1 MLLFVEMRFKRGYTM
16 NNEEDKELVVE
27 NKCRKISTADKA
39 VMVII
44 TVLISVILLCVIF
57 LFGDF
62 GPHNEE
68 VENTAERYC
77 KSYIDFDYD
86 TYAQLIFIDE
96 ETYYNLLYTKYAQR
110 QGLTL
115 EEYID
120 EVNRTDYFPFTF
132 KTIDELAV
140 KLFQNSEKKMLDEFG
155 QWESSAEFERMFEYS
170 DEQLEHL
177 KHELRKAYA
186 RTDGDLSDIRGID
199 ISAVVDMDKI
209 TAAYE
214 VVLDIEVTFSD
225 TGKTNSTDHRLVVIE
240 YDSQYKVIDNTDY
253 FASHF
258 DAGQFSKEV
267 FSNMVFTDKLLRN
280 TAIRCS
286 VSLVVVAVIMIV
298 LKTKKSKIG

>member
-1 MLLFVEMRFKRGYTM
+1 M
-16 NNEEDKELVVE
+16 NNEADKDLLVE
-27 NKCRKISTADKA
+27 NKQRKISTADKA
-39 VMVII
+39 VIVII
-44 TVLISVILLCVIF
+44 TALISVILLCVIF
-57 LFGDF
+57 LFADF
-62 GPHNEE
+62 GPRNQE
-68 VENTAERYC
+68 VEKAAERYC
-77 KSYIDFDYD
+77 KAYMDFDYD

-132 KTIDELAV
+132 RTIDELAV
-140 KLFQNSEKKMLDEFG
+140 KLFQNNEKVMLDEFG
-155 QWESSAEFERMFEYS
+155 QWESSVEFDRMTAYS

-177 KHELRKAYA
+177 KNELRKAYA
-186 RTDGDLSDIRGID
+186 RTDGDLSDIGGID

-214 VVLDIEVTFSD
+214 VVLDIEMTFSD

-253 FASHF
+253 FASRF
-258 DAGQFSKEV
+258 DSGQFSKEV
-267 FSNMVFTDKLLRN
+267 FGNMVFTDKLLRN

-286 VSLVVVAVIMIV
+286 VSLVIVAAVMIV
-298 LKTKKSKIG
+298 LKMKKSKIG

>member
-1 MLLFVEMRFKRGYTM
+1 M
-16 NNEEDKELVVE
+16 NNEVDKDLLVE
-27 NKCRKISTADKA
+27 NKHRKISTADKA
-39 VMVII
+39 VIVII
-44 TVLISVILLCVIF
+44 TALISVILLCVIF
-57 LFGDF
+57 LFADF
-62 GPHNEE
+62 GPRNQE
-68 VENTAERYC
+68 VEKAAERYC
-77 KSYIDFDYD
+77 KAYMDFDYD

-140 KLFQNSEKKMLDEFG
+140 KLFQNNEKVMLDEFG
-155 QWESSAEFERMFEYS
+155 QWESSVEFDRMIAYS

-177 KHELRKAYA
+177 KNELRKAYA
-186 RTDGDLSDIRGID
+186 RTDGDLSDIGGID

-214 VVLDIEVTFSD
+214 VVLDIEMTFSD

-240 YDSQYKVIDNTDY
+240 YESQYKVIDNTDY

-267 FSNMVFTDKLLRN
+267 FGNMVFTDKLLRN

-286 VSLVVVAVIMIV
+286 VSLVIVVAVMIV
-298 LKTKKSKIG
+298 LKMKKSKIG

>member
-1 MLLFVEMRFKRGYTM
+1 M
-16 NNEEDKELVVE
+16 NNEVDKDLLVE
-27 NKCRKISTADKA
+27 NKHRKISTADKA
-39 VMVII
+39 VIVII
-44 TVLISVILLCVIF
+44 TALISVILLCVIF
-57 LFGDF
+57 LFADF
-62 GPHNEE
+62 GPRNQE
-68 VENTAERYC
+68 VEKAAERYC
-77 KSYIDFDYD
+77 KAYMDFDYD

-140 KLFQNSEKKMLDEFG
+140 KLFQNNEKEMLDEFG
-155 QWESSAEFERMFEYS
+155 QWESSVEFDRMIAYS

-177 KHELRKAYA
+177 KNELRKAYA
-186 RTDGDLSDIRGID
+186 RTDGDLSDIGGID

-214 VVLDIEVTFSD
+214 VVLDIEMTFSD
-225 TGKTNSTDHRLVVIE
+225 NGKTNSTDHRLVVIE

-267 FSNMVFTDKLLRN
+267 FGNMVFTDKLLRN

-286 VSLVVVAVIMIV
+286 VSLVIVVAVIIV
-298 LKTKKSKIG
+298 LKMKKSKIG

>member
-1 MLLFVEMRFKRGYTM
+1 M
-16 NNEEDKELVVE
+16 NNEVDKDLLVE
-27 NKCRKISTADKA
+27 NKHRKISTADKA
-39 VMVII
+39 VIVII
-44 TVLISVILLCVIF
+44 TALISVILLCVIF
-57 LFGDF
+57 LFADF
-62 GPHNEE
+62 GPRNQE
-68 VENTAERYC
+68 VEKAAERYC
-77 KSYIDFDYD
+77 KAYMDFDYD

-132 KTIDELAV
+132 RTIDELAV
-140 KLFQNSEKKMLDEFG
+140 KLFQNNEQVMLDEFG
-155 QWESSAEFERMFEYS
+155 QWESSVEFDRMIAYS

-177 KHELRKAYA
+177 KNELRKAYA
-186 RTDGDLSDIRGID
+186 RTDGDLSDIGGID

-214 VVLDIEVTFSD
+214 VVLDIEMTFSD

-253 FASHF
+253 FASRF
-258 DAGQFSKEV
+258 DTGQFSKEV
-267 FSNMVFTDKLLRN
+267 FGNMVFTDKLLRN

-286 VSLVVVAVIMIV
+286 VSLVMVVAIMIV
-298 LKTKKSKIG
+298 LKMKKSKIG

>member
-1 MLLFVEMRFKRGYTM
+1 M
-16 NNEEDKELVVE
+16 NNEVDKDLLVE
-27 NKCRKISTADKA
+27 NKHRKISTADKA
-39 VMVII
+39 VIVII
-44 TVLISVILLCVIF
+44 TALISVILLCVIF
-57 LFGDF
+57 LFADF
-62 GPHNEE
+62 GPRNQE
-68 VENTAERYC
+68 VEKAAERYC
-77 KSYIDFDYD
+77 KAYMDFDYD

-155 QWESSAEFERMFEYS
+155 QWESSVEFDRMIAYS
-170 DEQLEHL
+170 DKQLEHL
-177 KHELRKAYA
+177 KNELRKAYA
-186 RTDGDLSDIRGID
+186 RTDGDLSDIGGID

-214 VVLDIEVTFSD
+214 VVLDIEMTFSD

-253 FASHF
+253 FASRF
-258 DAGQFSKEV
+258 DTGQFSKEV
-267 FSNMVFTDKLLRN
+267 FGNMVFTDKLLRN

-286 VSLVVVAVIMIV
+286 VSLVMVVAIMIV
-298 LKTKKSKIG
+298 LKMKKSKIG

>member
-1 MLLFVEMRFKRGYTM
+1 M
-16 NNEEDKELVVE
+16 NNEVDKDLLVE
-27 NKCRKISTADKA
+27 NKHRKISTADKA
-39 VMVII
+39 VIVII
-44 TVLISVILLCVIF
+44 TALISVILLCVIF
-57 LFGDF
+57 LFADF

-68 VENTAERYC
+68 VEKAAERYC
-77 KSYIDFDYD
+77 KAYIDFDYD
-86 TYAQLIFIDE
+86 TYSKMVFIDE

-132 KTIDELAV
+132 RTIDELAV
-140 KLFQNSEKKMLDEFG
+140 KLFQNSEKEMLDEFG
-155 QWESSAEFERMFEYS
+155 QWESSVEFDRMIAYS

-177 KHELRKAYA
+177 KNELRKAYA
-186 RTDGDLSDIRGID
+186 RTDGDLSDIGGID

-214 VVLDIEVTFSD
+214 VVLNIEMTFSD

-258 DAGQFSKEV
+258 DTGQFSKEV
-267 FSNMVFTDKLLRN
+267 FGNMVFTDKLLRN

-286 VSLVVVAVIMIV
+286 VSLVIVVAVMIV
-298 LKTKKSKIG
+298 LKMKKSKIG

>member
-1 MLLFVEMRFKRGYTM
+1 M
-16 NNEEDKELVVE
+16 
-27 NKCRKISTADKA
+27 
-39 VMVII
+39 
-44 TVLISVILLCVIF
+44 
-57 LFGDF
+57 
-62 GPHNEE
+62 
-68 VENTAERYC
+68 
-77 KSYIDFDYD
+77 DFDYD

-132 KTIDELAV
+132 RTIDELAV
-140 KLFQNSEKKMLDEFG
+140 KLFQNNEKVMLDEFG
-155 QWESSAEFERMFEYS
+155 QWESSVEFDRMIAYS

-177 KHELRKAYA
+177 KNELRKAYA
-186 RTDGDLSDIRGID
+186 RTDGDLSDIGGID

-214 VVLDIEVTFSD
+214 VVLNIEMTFSD

-286 VSLVVVAVIMIV
+286 VSLVIVVAVMIV
-298 LKTKKSKIG
+298 LKMKKSKIG

>member
-1 MLLFVEMRFKRGYTM
+1 M
-16 NNEEDKELVVE
+16 NNEADKNLLVE
-27 NKCRKISTADKA
+27 NKHRKISTADKA
-39 VMVII
+39 VIVII
-44 TVLISVILLCVIF
+44 TALISVILLCVIF
-57 LFGDF
+57 LFADF

-68 VENTAERYC
+68 VEKAAERYC
-77 KSYIDFDYD
+77 KAYIDFDYD
-86 TYAQLIFIDE
+86 TYSKMVFIDE

-132 KTIDELAV
+132 RTIDELAV
-140 KLFQNSEKKMLDEFG
+140 KLFQNSEKEMLDEFG
-155 QWESSAEFERMFEYS
+155 QWESSVEFDRMIAYS

-177 KHELRKAYA
+177 KNELRKAYA
-186 RTDGDLSDIRGID
+186 RTDGDLSDIGGID

-214 VVLDIEVTFSD
+214 VVLNIEMTFSD

-258 DAGQFSKEV
+258 DTGQFSKEV
-267 FSNMVFTDKLLRN
+267 FGNMVFTDKLLRN

-286 VSLVVVAVIMIV
+286 VSLVIVVAVMIV
-298 LKTKKSKIG
+298 LKMKKSKIG

>member
-1 MLLFVEMRFKRGYTM
+1 M
-16 NNEEDKELVVE
+16 NNEVDKDLLVE
-27 NKCRKISTADKA
+27 NKHRKISTADKA
-39 VMVII
+39 VIVII
-44 TVLISVILLCVIF
+44 TALISVILLCVIF
-57 LFGDF
+57 LFADF

-68 VENTAERYC
+68 VEKAAERYC
-77 KSYIDFDYD
+77 KAYIDFDYD
-86 TYAQLIFIDE
+86 TYSKMVFIDE

-132 KTIDELAV
+132 RTIDELAV
-140 KLFQNSEKKMLDEFG
+140 KLFQNSEKEMLDEFG
-155 QWESSAEFERMFEYS
+155 QWESSVEFDRMIAYS

-177 KHELRKAYA
+177 KNELRKAYA
-186 RTDGDLSDIRGID
+186 RTDGDLSDIGGID

-214 VVLDIEVTFSD
+214 VVLNIEMTFSD

-240 YDSQYKVIDNTDY
+240 YESQYKVIDNTDY

-258 DAGQFSKEV
+258 DAGQFSKEA
-267 FSNMVFTDKLLRN
+267 FGNMVFTDKLLRN

-286 VSLVVVAVIMIV
+286 VSLVIVVAVMIV
-298 LKTKKSKIG
+298 LKMKKSKIG

>member
-1 MLLFVEMRFKRGYTM
+1 MM
-16 NNEEDKELVVE
+16 NNEADKDLLVE
-27 NKCRKISTADKA
+27 NKHGKISTADKA
-39 VMVII
+39 VIVII
-44 TVLISVILLCVIF
+44 TALISVILLCVIF
-57 LFGDF
+57 LFADF
-62 GPHNEE
+62 GPHNQE
-68 VENTAERYC
+68 VEKAAERYC
-77 KSYIDFDYD
+77 KAYMDFDYD

-96 ETYYNLLYTKYAQR
+96 ETYYNLLYTKYAER

-140 KLFQNSEKKMLDEFG
+140 KLFQNNEKEMLDEFG
-155 QWESSAEFERMFEYS
+155 QWESSVEFDRMIAYS

-177 KHELRKAYA
+177 KNELRKAYA
-186 RTDGDLSDIRGID
+186 RTDGDLSDIGGID

-214 VVLDIEVTFSD
+214 VVLDIEMAFSD

-267 FSNMVFTDKLLRN
+267 FGNMVFTDKLLRN

-286 VSLVVVAVIMIV
+286 VSLVMVVAVMIV
-298 LKTKKSKIG
+298 LKMKKSKIG

>member
-1 MLLFVEMRFKRGYTM
+1 M
-16 NNEEDKELVVE
+16 NNEVDKDLLVE
-27 NKCRKISTADKA
+27 NKHRKISTADKA
-39 VMVII
+39 VIVII
-44 TVLISVILLCVIF
+44 TALISVILLCVIF
-57 LFGDF
+57 LFADF
-62 GPHNEE
+62 GPRNQE
-68 VENTAERYC
+68 VEKAAERYC
-77 KSYIDFDYD
+77 KAYIDFDYD

-140 KLFQNSEKKMLDEFG
+140 KLFQNNEKVMLDEFG
-155 QWESSAEFERMFEYS
+155 QWESSVEFDRMIAYS

-177 KHELRKAYA
+177 KNELRKAYA
-186 RTDGDLSDIRGID
+186 RTDGDLSDIGGID

-214 VVLDIEVTFSD
+214 VVLNIEMTFSD

-286 VSLVVVAVIMIV
+286 VSLVMVVAVMIV
-298 LKTKKSKIG
+298 LKMKKSKIG

>member
-1 MLLFVEMRFKRGYTM
+1 M
-16 NNEEDKELVVE
+16 NNEADKNLLVE
-27 NKCRKISTADKA
+27 NKHRKISTADKA
-39 VMVII
+39 VIVII
-44 TVLISVILLCVIF
+44 TALISVILLCVIF
-57 LFGDF
+57 LFADF

-68 VENTAERYC
+68 VEKAAERYC
-77 KSYIDFDYD
+77 KAYIDFDYD
-86 TYAQLIFIDE
+86 TYSEMVFIDE

-140 KLFQNSEKKMLDEFG
+140 KLFQNNEKVMLDEFG
-155 QWESSAEFERMFEYS
+155 QWESSVEFDRMIAYS

-177 KHELRKAYA
+177 KNELRKAYA
-186 RTDGDLSDIRGID
+186 RTDGDLSDIGGID

-214 VVLDIEVTFSD
+214 VVLDIEMTFSD

-253 FASHF
+253 FVSHF

-267 FSNMVFTDKLLRN
+267 FGNMVFTDKLLRN

-286 VSLVVVAVIMIV
+286 VSLVIVVAVMIV
-298 LKTKKSKIG
+298 LKMKKSKIG

>member
-1 MLLFVEMRFKRGYTM
+1 M
-16 NNEEDKELVVE
+16 NNEADKNLLVE
-27 NKCRKISTADKA
+27 NKHRKISTADKA
-39 VMVII
+39 VIVII
-44 TVLISVILLCVIF
+44 TALISVILLCVIF
-57 LFGDF
+57 LFADF

-68 VENTAERYC
+68 VEKAAERYC
-77 KSYIDFDYD
+77 KAYIDFDYD
-86 TYAQLIFIDE
+86 TYSKMVFIDE

-132 KTIDELAV
+132 RTIDELAV
-140 KLFQNSEKKMLDEFG
+140 KLFQNSEKEMLDEFG
-155 QWESSAEFERMFEYS
+155 QWESSVEFDRMIAYS

-177 KHELRKAYA
+177 KNELRKAYA
-186 RTDGDLSDIRGID
+186 RTDGDLSDIGGID

-214 VVLDIEVTFSD
+214 VVLNIEMTFSD

-258 DAGQFSKEV
+258 DTGQFSKEV
-267 FSNMVFTDKLLRN
+267 FGNMVFTDKLLRN

-286 VSLVVVAVIMIV
+286 VSLIIVVAVMIV
-298 LKTKKSKIG
+298 LKMKKSKIG

>member
-1 MLLFVEMRFKRGYTM
+1 M
-16 NNEEDKELVVE
+16 NNEADKDLLVE
-27 NKCRKISTADKA
+27 NKHGKISTADKA
-39 VMVII
+39 VIVII
-44 TVLISVILLCVIF
+44 TALISVILLCVIF
-57 LFGDF
+57 LFADF
-62 GPHNEE
+62 GPHNQE
-68 VENTAERYC
+68 VEKAAERYC
-77 KSYIDFDYD
+77 KAYMDFDYD

-96 ETYYNLLYTKYAQR
+96 ETYYNLLYTKYAER

-140 KLFQNSEKKMLDEFG
+140 KLFQNNEKEMLDEFG
-155 QWESSAEFERMFEYS
+155 QWESSVEFDRMIAYS

-177 KHELRKAYA
+177 KNELRKAYA
-186 RTDGDLSDIRGID
+186 RTDGDLSDIGGID

-214 VVLDIEVTFSD
+214 VVLDIEMTFSD
-225 TGKTNSTDHRLVVIE
+225 NGKTNSTDHRLVVIE

-267 FSNMVFTDKLLRN
+267 FGNMVFTDKLLRN

-286 VSLVVVAVIMIV
+286 VSLVIVVAVIIV
-298 LKTKKSKIG
+298 LKMKKSKIG

>member
-1 MLLFVEMRFKRGYTM
+1 MM
-16 NNEEDKELVVE
+16 NNEADKDLLVE
-27 NKCRKISTADKA
+27 NKHGKISTADKA
-39 VMVII
+39 VIVII
-44 TVLISVILLCVIF
+44 TALISVILLCVIF
-57 LFGDF
+57 LFADF
-62 GPHNEE
+62 GPHNQE
-68 VENTAERYC
+68 VEKAAERYC
-77 KSYIDFDYD
+77 KAYMDFDYD

-96 ETYYNLLYTKYAQR
+96 ETYYNLLYTKYAER

-140 KLFQNSEKKMLDEFG
+140 KLFQNNEKEMLDEFG
-155 QWESSAEFERMFEYS
+155 QWESSVEFDRMIAYS

-177 KHELRKAYA
+177 KNELRKAYA
-186 RTDGDLSDIRGID
+186 RTDGDLSDIGGID

-214 VVLDIEVTFSD
+214 VVLDIEMTFSD
-225 TGKTNSTDHRLVVIE
+225 NGKTNSTDHRLVVIE

-267 FSNMVFTDKLLRN
+267 FGNMVFTDKLLRN

-286 VSLVVVAVIMIV
+286 VSLVIVVAVIIV
-298 LKTKKSKIG
+298 LKMKKSKIG

>member
-1 MLLFVEMRFKRGYTM
+1 M
-16 NNEEDKELVVE
+16 NNEADKNLLVE
-27 NKCRKISTADKA
+27 NKHRKISTADKA
-39 VMVII
+39 VIVII
-44 TVLISVILLCVIF
+44 TALISVILLCVIF
-57 LFGDF
+57 LFADF

-68 VENTAERYC
+68 VEKAAERYC
-77 KSYIDFDYD
+77 KAYIDFDYD
-86 TYAQLIFIDE
+86 TYSKMVFIDE

-132 KTIDELAV
+132 RTIDELAV
-140 KLFQNSEKKMLDEFG
+140 KLFQNSEKEMLDEFG
-155 QWESSAEFERMFEYS
+155 QWESSVEFDRMIAYS

-177 KHELRKAYA
+177 KNELRKAYA
-186 RTDGDLSDIRGID
+186 RTDGDLSDIGGID

-214 VVLDIEVTFSD
+214 VVLNIEMTFSD

-253 FASHF
+253 FASRF
-258 DAGQFSKEV
+258 DTGQFSKEV
-267 FSNMVFTDKLLRN
+267 FGNMVFTDKLLRN

-286 VSLVVVAVIMIV
+286 VSLVIVVAVMIV
-298 LKTKKSKIG
+298 LKMKKSKIG

>member
-1 MLLFVEMRFKRGYTM
+1 M
-16 NNEEDKELVVE
+16 NNEVDKDLLVE
-27 NKCRKISTADKA
+27 NKHRKISTADKA
-39 VMVII
+39 VIVII
-44 TVLISVILLCVIF
+44 TALISVILLCVIF
-57 LFGDF
+57 LFADF
-62 GPHNEE
+62 GPRNQE
-68 VENTAERYC
+68 VEKAAERYC
-77 KSYIDFDYD
+77 KAYMDFDYD

-140 KLFQNSEKKMLDEFG
+140 KLFQNNEKVMLDEFG
-155 QWESSAEFERMFEYS
+155 QWESSVEFDRMIAYS

-177 KHELRKAYA
+177 KNELRKAYA
-186 RTDGDLSDIRGID
+186 RTDGDLSDIGGID

-214 VVLDIEVTFSD
+214 VVLDIEMAFSD

-267 FSNMVFTDKLLRN
+267 FGNMVFTDKLLRN

-286 VSLVVVAVIMIV
+286 VSLVMVVAVMIV
-298 LKTKKSKIG
+298 LKMKKSKIG

>member
-1 MLLFVEMRFKRGYTM
+1 M
-16 NNEEDKELVVE
+16 NNEVDKDLLVE
-27 NKCRKISTADKA
+27 NKHRKISTADKA
-39 VMVII
+39 VIVII
-44 TVLISVILLCVIF
+44 TALISVILLCVIF
-57 LFGDF
+57 LFADF
-62 GPHNEE
+62 GPRNQE
-68 VENTAERYC
+68 VEKAAERYC
-77 KSYIDFDYD
+77 KAYIDFDYD

-132 KTIDELAV
+132 RTIDELAV
-140 KLFQNSEKKMLDEFG
+140 KLFQNSEKVMLDEFG
-155 QWESSAEFERMFEYS
+155 QWESSVEFDRMIAYS

-177 KHELRKAYA
+177 KNELRKAYA
-186 RTDGDLSDIRGID
+186 RTDGDLSDIGGID

-214 VVLDIEVTFSD
+214 VVLDIEMTFSD

-253 FASHF
+253 FASRF
-258 DAGQFSKEV
+258 DSGQFSKEV
-267 FSNMVFTDKLLRN
+267 FGNMVFTDKLLRN

-286 VSLVVVAVIMIV
+286 VSLVMVVAVMIV
-298 LKTKKSKIG
+298 LKMKKSKIG